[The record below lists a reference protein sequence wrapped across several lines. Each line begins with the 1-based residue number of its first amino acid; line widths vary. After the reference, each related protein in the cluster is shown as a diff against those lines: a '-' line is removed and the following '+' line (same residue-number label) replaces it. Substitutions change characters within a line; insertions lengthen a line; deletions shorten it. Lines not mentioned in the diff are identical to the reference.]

1 MNLDEIKDYVQTM
14 TRNDA
19 SGHDFLHLE
28 RVLKNAEQIMQKMP
42 DQDFDT
48 DVVRITALL
57 HDLIDDKLIDD
68 VNQAID
74 DLRIQ
79 MREWGLSDDER
90 AAVLEIMTHMSY
102 SANLEQHYTLSL
114 EGQIVQDADRL
125 DAIGAL
131 GIGRTFMYGGHAGNL
146 MYNPNEEVRTDLT
159 HNEYRK
165 NSTVINHF
173 YEKLLKLADLMNT
186 ESAKKIAKRRTAFM
200 EFFLEEFKAEVRGER

>member
-14 TRNDA
+14 TRNDS

-42 DQDFDT
+42 DQAFDA
-48 DVVRITALL
+48 DVVRTTVLL
-57 HDLIDDKLIDD
+57 HDLIDEKLIDD

-74 DLRIQ
+74 DLRVQ

-102 SANLEQHYTLSL
+102 SANLEQHYTLST

-125 DAIGAL
+125 DALGAL
-131 GIGRTFMYGGHAGNL
+131 GIGRTFMYGGYAGNL
-146 MYNPNEEVRTDLT
+146 MYNPNEAARKDLT
-159 HNEYRK
+159 HDEYRK

-186 ESAKKIAKRRTAFM
+186 ESAREIAKRRTAFM
-200 EFFLEEFKAEVRGER
+200 EFFLDEFKAEVQGER